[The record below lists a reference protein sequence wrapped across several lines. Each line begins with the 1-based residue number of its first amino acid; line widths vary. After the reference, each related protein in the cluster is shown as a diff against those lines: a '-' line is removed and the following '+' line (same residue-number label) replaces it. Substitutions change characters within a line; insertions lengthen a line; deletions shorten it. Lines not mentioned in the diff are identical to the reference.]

1 MKRKVYG
8 DLRPPDMLLLGGG
21 PSNTDP
27 KVLRA
32 LSAPI
37 VEHLDPY
44 FLEVMSETVELLRYT
59 FKTNNTITLPISGTG
74 SAGMES
80 AICNIVEKGDKVVVC
95 INGYFG
101 ERISEMVNRCG
112 GKCVEVKSE
121 WGRTIK
127 KDDVEEALEKSNAK
141 AVAIVHAE
149 TSTGVLQPLREIA
162 RTAQEHDAFMLVDA
176 VTSLGGCE
184 LDVDGWGIDVC
195 HSASQKCLG
204 CPPGLAPITVSE
216 RAMKKIRNRKTKV
229 QSWYFDLS
237 LIEEY
242 WMNRKYHHTAPIS
255 LIYALRESLRFL
267 QEEGLESRWQRHKI
281 NSVALI
287 SGVEA
292 LGLEMFAEEGFRC
305 PCLNSISI
313 PQGVRE
319 ENIRRILREE
329 FNITM
334 GGGLGGLSG
343 KIWRIGLMGVNS
355 SQRNVVLF
363 LEAFERALKN
373 EGYISTLG
381 AGVAAAEK
389 SLSSL

>member
-127 KDDVEEALEKSNAK
+127 KEDVEEALEKSNAK

-216 RAMKKIRNRKTKV
+216 RVMKKIRNRKTKV

-329 FNITM
+329 FNITV
-334 GGGLGGLSG
+334 GGGFGGLSG

-373 EGYISTLG
+373 EGYIYTLG